1 MIKVAPLMEITLFHG
16 TLTRNQKF
24 AKFGPKTEMY
34 SNFYE
39 IWHLES
45 EQIKHGGYK
54 YNQYL
59 LRIDYLDPRLQ
70 IQANLFPTLKFA
82 PIFMKFRTQNK
93 SNMLIMNITMEY

>member
-1 MIKVAPLMEITLFHG
+1 MIKVAPLMKITLFHG

-54 YNQYL
+54 YN
-59 LRIDYLDPRLQ
+59 
-70 IQANLFPTLKFA
+70 
-82 PIFMKFRTQNK
+82 
-93 SNMLIMNITMEY
+93 

>member
-24 AKFGPKTEMY
+24 TKFGPKTETY

-45 EQIKHGGYK
+45 EQIKDGGYK
-54 YNQYL
+54 YN
-59 LRIDYLDPRLQ
+59 
-70 IQANLFPTLKFA
+70 
-82 PIFMKFRTQNK
+82 
-93 SNMLIMNITMEY
+93 